1 MLCKKGTTVGRVG
14 CCVHV
19 YKSVYML
26 SLCRFRVGID
36 RRDVRG
42 VLSEMEGRSE
52 GLGGRL
58 VFNTQSTLS
67 IQLCAKRG
75 RER

>member
-1 MLCKKGTTVGRVG
+1 
-14 CCVHV
+14 
-19 YKSVYML
+19 ML
-26 SLCRFRVGID
+26 SLCRFHVGID

-42 VLSEMEGRSE
+42 VLNEMEGGSE

-58 VFNTQSTLS
+58 IFNAQSTLS

-75 RER
+75 REG